1 MTQLVTQLGG
11 GEAEGGCGARKKM
24 GRGGAWDRIRRREKD
39 RWERDKFEGV
49 GVKII
54 DLERKKLQKF
64 V

>member
-1 MTQLVTQLGG
+1 
-11 GEAEGGCGARKKM
+11 M

>member
-1 MTQLVTQLGG
+1 V
-11 GEAEGGCGARKKM
+11 GGCGARKKM